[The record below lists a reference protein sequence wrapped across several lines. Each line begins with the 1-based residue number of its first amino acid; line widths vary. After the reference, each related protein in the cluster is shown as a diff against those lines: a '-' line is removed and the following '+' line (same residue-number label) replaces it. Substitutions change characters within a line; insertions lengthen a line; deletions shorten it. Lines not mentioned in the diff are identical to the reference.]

1 MIKELFGND
10 LYIFFKNKS
19 RNLSEDQGRNFKENI
34 EKELLP
40 ESEEKITEINEEE
53 NLLIGSLSP
62 YLNFFL
68 SLFLFLFCIGI
79 SDKSVPNSLIF
90 CGIALFFT
98 GISFVE
104 LMSDGTFNFWGLT
117 TILFANFI
125 SFLPVLSSKIK
136 FSIGKRFI
144 WRPFFSWK
152 FGAFRL
158 NFGLASLSLFVI
170 PIILFLIALRKSRQY
185 PSSNRFFVS
194 FLKFLLPY
202 IICLIWSNI
211 AFTMVLVGFKQFS
224 ITNLLLAI
232 ALLSFIVL
240 PNYIG
245 ATLAC
250 GILFSQIKRTIDF
263 ISLLKIIFTIIVFLL
278 LIWSNKCYKIIIQKY
293 KIKLFNFFNTKNV
306 LILFFVYLLG
316 SLTVISFLYQSPSSF
331 DASSEL
337 TNLTWPQ
344 FENHCAM
351 NGANQIHSQMHCS
364 QMKGMAI
371 NWKGTVQ
378 SVRISDIDN
387 SFETLL
393 DYLPDSVAQAI
404 RCFYDTDSTDEDAIP
419 RDLHSNECSLAQ
431 HNHYTYELEVSGPY
445 GEKFQISGNKG
456 QLLLTAQHTFGEIL
470 RLLDEGDIIRFI
482 AFFDSY
488 PVFRY
493 PPRLRL
499 LQLECL
505 ICKKLNSDKHKHL
518 RLTSV
523 KSGRRKIWARLNNA
537 FELLFNFVFA
547 PFILLS

>member
-1 MIKELFGND
+1 MIYFTLKIFRKQTSLND
-10 LYIFFKNKS
+10 KRAFWERFVQIFQNKS
-19 RNLSEDQGRNFKENI
+19 KNLSEDQGKNFKENI
-34 EKELLP
+34 EKELLL

-53 NLLIGSLSP
+53 KLLIGSLSP

-104 LMSDGTFNFWGLT
+104 LMSDGTFNFWGLI

-194 FLKFLLPY
+194 FLKSLLPY

-211 AFTMVLVGFKQFS
+211 AFTMVLIGFKQFS

-232 ALLSFIVL
+232 ALLSLIVL

-250 GILFSQIKRTIDF
+250 GILFSQVKRTIDFVGF

-278 LIWSNKCYKIIIQKY
+278 PLIIRKCYKIILQKY
-293 KIKLFNFFNTKNV
+293 KIKCLFFAYFSIFLLFLVFNFFNTKNV

-378 SVRISDIDN
+378 SVRIADIDN

-419 RDLHSNECSLAQ
+419 KDLHSNECSLAQ
-431 HNHYTYELEVSGPY
+431 HNHYTYELEVS
-445 GEKFQISGNKG
+445 
-456 QLLLTAQHTFGEIL
+456 
-470 RLLDEGDIIRFI
+470 
-482 AFFDSY
+482 
-488 PVFRY
+488 
-493 PPRLRL
+493 
-499 LQLECL
+499 
-505 ICKKLNSDKHKHL
+505 HKY
-518 RLTSV
+518 
-523 KSGRRKIWARLNNA
+523 
-537 FELLFNFVFA
+537 
-547 PFILLS
+547 

>member
-1 MIKELFGND
+1 
-10 LYIFFKNKS
+10 
-19 RNLSEDQGRNFKENI
+19 
-34 EKELLP
+34 
-40 ESEEKITEINEEE
+40 
-53 NLLIGSLSP
+53 
-62 YLNFFL
+62 
-68 SLFLFLFCIGI
+68 
-79 SDKSVPNSLIF
+79 
-90 CGIALFFT
+90 
-98 GISFVE
+98 
-104 LMSDGTFNFWGLT
+104 MSDGTFNFWGLT

-194 FLKFLLPY
+194 FFKISFAIYYLPY
-202 IICLIWSNI
+202 
-211 AFTMVLVGFKQFS
+211 LVKYCFYNGF
-224 ITNLLLAI
+224 
-232 ALLSFIVL
+232 V
-240 PNYIG
+240 
-245 ATLAC
+245 
-250 GILFSQIKRTIDF
+250 
-263 ISLLKIIFTIIVFLL
+263 
-278 LIWSNKCYKIIIQKY
+278 
-293 KIKLFNFFNTKNV
+293 FNFFNTKNV

>member
-1 MIKELFGND
+1 
-10 LYIFFKNKS
+10 
-19 RNLSEDQGRNFKENI
+19 
-34 EKELLP
+34 
-40 ESEEKITEINEEE
+40 
-53 NLLIGSLSP
+53 
-62 YLNFFL
+62 
-68 SLFLFLFCIGI
+68 
-79 SDKSVPNSLIF
+79 
-90 CGIALFFT
+90 
-98 GISFVE
+98 
-104 LMSDGTFNFWGLT
+104 
-117 TILFANFI
+117 
-125 SFLPVLSSKIK
+125 
-136 FSIGKRFI
+136 
-144 WRPFFSWK
+144 
-152 FGAFRL
+152 
-158 NFGLASLSLFVI
+158 
-170 PIILFLIALRKSRQY
+170 
-185 PSSNRFFVS
+185 
-194 FLKFLLPY
+194 
-202 IICLIWSNI
+202 
-211 AFTMVLVGFKQFS
+211 MVLIGFKQFS

-250 GILFSQIKRTIDF
+250 GILFSQVKRTVDF

-278 LIWSNKCYKIIIQKY
+278 PLIIRKCYKIILQKY
-293 KIKLFNFFNTKNV
+293 KIKCLVVLFFSLIFNFSVFNFFNTKNV

-378 SVRISDIDN
+378 SVRIADIDN

-505 ICKKLNSDKHKHL
+505 ICKKLSSDKYKHL

-523 KSGRRKIWARLNNA
+523 KSERRKIWARLNNA